1 MYSSGGIN
9 VKNDKIKISIN
20 GEENSKS
27 EIVYNNIIDNLKLS
41 EEEQVKYLKNKVA
54 HLEMEMKNR
63 LLTLILIIIS
73 LIGIGFGLYFMYIDL
88 YLLGALCIIATFI
101 LVALKFHFMY
111 KSIIKLSR
119 DLEFDKIEHLRKILN
134 TTLK

>member
-1 MYSSGGIN
+1 M
-9 VKNDKIKISIN
+9 KNEKLKISIN

-54 HLEMEMKNR
+54 HLEIEMKN
-63 LLTLILIIIS
+63 LILTLILILIS
-73 LIGIGFGLYFMYIDL
+73 LIGIGFGLYFMYLDL
-88 YLLGALCIIATFI
+88 YILGVLFIITTFV

-111 KSIIKLSR
+111 KSVIKLSR
-119 DLEFDKIEHLRKILN
+119 NLEFDKIEHLRKMLS